1 MQDDASAGGRGGVST
16 LLMERVVAL
25 ILLVIGVVVCHQS
38 RLLGAGWTN
47 DGPGA
52 GYFPFYIGLIISISG
67 VGVLLQQVLGERRDD
82 SVFADAVQLGRVAS
96 VLVPAALYVLCVQFV
111 GIYVGSAVYIALFM
125 IVLGKY
131 SCIRSVIAALVVSA
145 LFFVMFE
152 VWFKVPLFKGRF
164 DLIGAFA

>member
-1 MQDDASAGGRGGVST
+1 MQDDASADGRGGVST

-25 ILLVIGVVVCHQS
+25 IMLMIGVVVCYQS
-38 RLLGAGWTN
+38 RLLGAGWTS

-52 GYFPFYIGLIISISG
+52 GYFPFHIGLIVSISG
-67 VGVLLQQVLGERRDD
+67 LGVLLQSVLGESRDD

-131 SCIRSVIAALVVSA
+131 SWIRSVIAAIVVSA
-145 LFFVMFE
+145 AFFVMFE